1 MQRAAGG
8 RPRDAIRAGLR
19 LGQGR
24 LPVPAAHDRGA
35 VARPAEDGRGGTAA
49 PTSSPRWRRPPGALQ
64 EVAVGLLNDHVQHRV
79 VDAAARGSDVEVR
92 ARLVEMAAT
101 IRQWCGYDPAHLVAS
116 GGGAGPSQLPGGDPG
131 RRAAADPGRPPR
143 FTEDGTLPG
152 AAGRGDHQV
161 LPAGVCPHSR
171 DLAGLR
177 ACTSSC
183 ARARSWVGRG
193 ARKSTLGQRL
203 PGFGCRLTSLGHPA
217 HGPQQLRIPD
227 GCRRVGR

>member
-1 MQRAAGG
+1 MRSAPPVDDRVTQSVRGYASGKDDYLSRLRTIEGQLPGLQKMVEEGPLRPHRHPGG
-8 RPRDAIRAGLR
+8 
-19 LGQGR
+19 
-24 LPVPAAHDRGA
+24 
-35 VARPAEDGRGGTAA
+35 
-49 PTSSPRWRRPPGALQ
+49 
-64 EVAVGLLNDHVQHRV
+64 V

-101 IRQWCGYDPAHLVAS
+101 IRQWCGYDPAHLVVS

-171 DLAGLR
+171 NLAGLR

-183 ARARSWVGRG
+183 ARARSWVG
-193 ARKSTLGQRL
+193 ARRPEVHPGSAPPWIWL
-203 PGFGCRLTSLGHPA
+203 PPDLPRAIPLTVCNSSEF
-217 HGPQQLRIPD
+217 PD

>member
-1 MQRAAGG
+1 MTQSVRGYASGKDDYLSRLRTIEG
-8 RPRDAIRAGLR
+8 QLRGL
-19 LGQGR
+19 QKM
-24 LPVPAAHDRGA
+24 VEEDRWCPHIVTQ
-35 VARPAEDGRGGTAA
+35 VASAT
-49 PTSSPRWRRPPGALQ
+49 GALQ
-64 EVAVGLLNDHVQHRV
+64 EVAVGLLNDHVQHCV

-116 GGGAGPSQLPGGDPG
+116 GGGAGPSRLPGGDPG
-131 RRAAADPGRPPR
+131 RRAAADPGRPRR

-183 ARARSWVGRG
+183 ARARSWVGR
-193 ARKSTLGQRL
+193 AA
-203 PGFGCRLTSLGHPA
+203 PGSPPWVSASLDLA
-217 HGPQQLRIPD
+217 AA
-227 GCRRVGR
+227 